1 MGVTFCW
8 VDSRGPLRALGL
20 WGGGTVCM
28 WERVYTAHSY
38 DTSGSVPVWS
48 LGVMNVILGF
58 QLLSAGLWGSRRVKG
73 P

>member
-20 WGGGTVCM
+20 WGATVCVG
-28 WERVYTAHSY
+28 ECVYIAHSC

-48 LGVMNVILGF
+48 LVVMNVIF
-58 QLLSAGLWGSRRVKG
+58 WGSNSSLQDAGG
-73 P
+73 PEG